1 MDGQGGGGTAL
12 RKPQTVYS
20 PTKHTYLF
28 EQDVIVTLKDMRKEA
43 NQLKAE
49 VTVST
54 GNDPKYYATVNLNS
68 GTTRKSLG
76 KDLAGLYD
84 MANADEWTKAL
95 MQIALESTK
104 KFDNRNDD
112 PMKLAAEE
120 MDYGSEVSL
129 LEPLVPMDGMTMHFG
144 NGSAGKSLFVLAQ
157 LVTIAS
163 GYPVLGVSP
172 AETGNVLLCDW
183 EDSSQTHLERLVAI
197 CAGANIPQESLIDT
211 FIYQRMRSSLKE
223 SLAGIQ
229 ELIHKENIKCLA
241 IDSIAMAAG
250 GDPSDASLMID
261 TMTKAAGLGVPT
273 IMIAHIPK
281 SEIDD
286 EPLGPMGS
294 QYQYNS
300 ARSLFRLNK
309 KQELD
314 LDESRVYVTNT
325 KMNRGRLRS
334 RMAWDVEFVND
345 DKEHMRSVTYTRALA
360 NDYEEDMKKP
370 ANQMSVKDFLIQTF
384 DENPTSAYSVAR
396 LKDLIKEDLGKEIK
410 ENSLRNTLS
419 RGKNEGLFYVYKTDD
434 NGTNWWQLA
443 EAAPDAHLLL

>member
-1 MDGQGGGGTAL
+1 VDCHGRGGTPL
-12 RKPQTVYS
+12 RKPQVVYS

-28 EQDVIVTLKDMRKEA
+28 EQDVVVTLNDVRKQA
-43 NQLKAE
+43 NELKAE

-54 GNDPKYYATVNLNS
+54 GNKPEYYATVNLNS

-76 KDLAGLYD
+76 KDLAGIYD
-84 MANADEWTKAL
+84 MAGADEWTKAL

-104 KFDNRNDD
+104 KFNNRNDD
-112 PMKLAAEE
+112 PMKLAAEQ
-120 MDYGSEVSL
+120 MDYGREVSL

-163 GYPVLGVSP
+163 GHPVLGVTP

-197 CAGANIPQESLIDT
+197 CEGANVPQESLVDT

-345 DKEHMRSVTYTRALA
+345 ENEHMRSVTYTRALA
-360 NDYEEDMKKP
+360 TDYEDEMKKP
-370 ANQMSVKDFLIQTF
+370 ANQMSVKDFLIQEF
-384 DENPTSAYSVAR
+384 EESPHTSLSVKQIQGLLVR
-396 LKDLIKEDLGKEIK
+396 ERGTSPK
-410 ENSLRNTLS
+410 ENSIRNTLS
-419 RGKNEGLFYVYKTDD
+419 RGRAEGLFTVVSTGEDGVQY
-434 NGTNWWQLA
+434 WQGS
-443 EAAPDAHLLL
+443 EAAP